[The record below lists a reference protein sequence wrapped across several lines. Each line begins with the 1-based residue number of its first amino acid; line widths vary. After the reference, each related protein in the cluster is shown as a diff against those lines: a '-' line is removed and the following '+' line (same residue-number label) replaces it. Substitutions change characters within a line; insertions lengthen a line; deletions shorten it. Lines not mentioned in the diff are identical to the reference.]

1 MVRERSG
8 CDRLGRAALNPD
20 SMPSDSPASADLTT
34 DLTTTVI
41 VTAENIALVDTH
53 SAEETID
60 RLLEQWQQYE
70 KKLQF
75 EIQFPREPM
84 DPRELSEIA
93 EIRLWFIRLDAKYPW
108 LPLLLDWQSGELAR
122 YVAMLVPHQFH
133 PKDGIQ
139 FNPEALEI
147 FVMQKVFVLMNWLKA
162 QGMQGRS
169 RVQGMTQMLG
179 YELEDEFFQVL
190 GF

>member
-1 MVRERSG
+1 M
-8 CDRLGRAALNPD
+8 
-20 SMPSDSPASADLTT
+20 
-34 DLTTTVI
+34 TTTVT
-41 VTAENIALVDTH
+41 VTAEQIFAVNTLD
-53 SAEETID
+53 AETVID
-60 RLLEQWQQYE
+60 GLMTNWREHE
-70 KKLQF
+70 KQIKF
-75 EIQFPREPM
+75 EIVFPREAM
-84 DPRELSEIA
+84 DPRELSEIP
-93 EIRLWFIRLDAKYPW
+93 EIRLWFIRLDAKYPG

-147 FVMQKVFVLMNWLKA
+147 FVMHKVFVVMNWLRS
-162 QGMQGRS
+162 QDISGRS

-179 YELEDEFFQVL
+179 YELDDEFFKVL